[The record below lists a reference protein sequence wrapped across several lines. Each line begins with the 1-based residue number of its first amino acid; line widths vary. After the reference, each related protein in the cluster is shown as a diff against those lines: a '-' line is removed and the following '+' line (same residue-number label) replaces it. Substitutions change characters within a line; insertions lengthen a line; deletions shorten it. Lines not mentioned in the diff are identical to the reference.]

1 MSPRSRPP
9 FQDLPL
15 DKNGPPGNAWG
26 LYGADDELG
35 ALNMITPSV
44 VKAAAQEIQTGD
56 RVSLDWY
63 LNLPSHPSFNRPQF
77 SWKMMNKEHP
87 DGTKR
92 TVNDDHLN
100 FNTQG
105 SSQWDGFRHY
115 GYQSAKRYYGG
126 RSQQDIESSEVIGI
140 DRVANSGGITTRG
153 IILDYPR
160 YLERKGKKGV
170 YALDANS
177 ITADELEDMLQETGI
192 ETREGDMLLLRT
204 GFTRDYAKLGDEE
217 KRAIRDKPPAF
228 LGVQSDKQSVQWI
241 WENGFVAVASD
252 APSFEMAPLVGPHN
266 APGGLW
272 AGESWEK
279 DMQGG
284 GLLHQWLLG
293 GWGVM
298 IGEMFDLERLCEKSE
313 ELGRRSCFVSS
324 VPLKV
329 PGGVASPPNAVAIF

>member
-1 MSPRSRPP
+1 
-9 FQDLPL
+9 
-15 DKNGPPGNAWG
+15 
-26 LYGADDELG
+26 
-35 ALNMITPSV
+35 
-44 VKAAAQEIQTGD
+44 
-56 RVSLDWY
+56 
-63 LNLPSHPSFNRPQF
+63 
-77 SWKMMNKEHP
+77 MNKEHQ

-92 TVNDDHLN
+92 TVNDDHLD

-177 ITADELEDMLQETGI
+177 ITAEELEDMLQETGI

-241 WENGFVAVASD
+241 WENGFVAVGKD
-252 APSFEMAPLVGPHN
+252 AISLHYILSHLHCHLRHITLSLCPRPTNHN
-266 APGGLW
+266 
-272 AGESWEK
+272 
-279 DMQGG
+279 
-284 GLLHQWLLG
+284 
-293 GWGVM
+293 VT
-298 IGEMFDLERLCEKSE
+298 
-313 ELGRRSCFVSS
+313 
-324 VPLKV
+324 
-329 PGGVASPPNAVAIF
+329 

>member
-1 MSPRSRPP
+1 MSPRSSPP

-92 TVNDDHLN
+92 TVNDDHLD

-160 YLERKGKKGV
+160 YLERKGKKEV

-177 ITADELEDMLQETGI
+177 ITAEELEDMLQETGI
-192 ETREGDMLLLRT
+192 KTREGDMLLLRT
-204 GFTRDYAKLGDEE
+204 GFTRDYAKLSDEE

-241 WENGFVAVASD
+241 WENGFVAVGKD
-252 APSFEMAPLVGPHN
+252 AHLTSPHLISSPL
-266 APGGLW
+266 
-272 AGESWEK
+272 
-279 DMQGG
+279 
-284 GLLHQWLLG
+284 
-293 GWGVM
+293 
-298 IGEMFDLERLCEKSE
+298 
-313 ELGRRSCFVSS
+313 
-324 VPLKV
+324 PLTPRYPISLSKTDQ
-329 PGGVASPPNAVAIF
+329 PQRDID